1 MKVVGVGTRVLNFL
15 VDTTIILILTYIINK
30 VNTFYVS
37 FWHFRGFA
45 FWKIFSAVLVVYYV
59 LGEGIFGKSLGK
71 KMTYTIIVKKDGG
84 AASFGQIL
92 IRSLVRLIPIDF
104 MFIPFTDR
112 TLHDILS
119 NTYIIE
125 K

>member
-15 VDTTIILILTYIINK
+15 VDTTIILILSYILNK

-45 FWKIFSAVLVVYYV
+45 FWKIFSVVLVIYYL
-59 LGEGIFGKSLGK
+59 LGEGMFGKTLGK
-71 KMTYTIIVKKDGG
+71 KFTYTVIVKKDGSK
-84 AASFGQIL
+84 ASFGQIF
-92 IRSLVRLIPIDF
+92 IRSIVRLIPIDF
-104 MFIPFTDR
+104 MLIPFTDR
-112 TLHDILS
+112 TLHDIAS
-119 NTYIIE
+119 NTYVIE